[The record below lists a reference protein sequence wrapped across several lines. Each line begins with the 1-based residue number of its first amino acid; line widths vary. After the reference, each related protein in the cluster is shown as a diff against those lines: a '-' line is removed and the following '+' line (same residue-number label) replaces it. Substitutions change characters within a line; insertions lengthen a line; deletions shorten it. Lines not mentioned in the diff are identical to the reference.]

1 MTTQH
6 DYDYEM
12 YTVLAGLGWS
22 DIPADYPAR
31 YGELK
36 NRNDPAFVFCPI
48 KTKYH
53 PFGVPKKRFKLGVH
67 HHDAQGADEIPSR
80 NIDMD
85 APNWKRSLYSWH
97 ATATFKLAE
106 IRAKY
111 AERDAEKQR
120 IEKRQKESWEAL
132 CAGSAAM
139 RELAYPANHGDNGDV
154 YDINVNWSHKYW
166 SSKALNDM
174 TVAEQA
180 DKVRR
185 LCEFLVA
192 EGWDK

>member
-120 IEKRQKESWEAL
+120 IEKRQKESWELA

-139 RELAYPANHGDNGDV
+139 KKLALPYSHDDDDNVDT
-154 YDINVNWSHKYW
+154 ILVNWTHRVY
-166 SSKALNDM
+166 SSKALDGI
-174 TVAEQA
+174 TLTQRA